1 MMKANLPMQ
10 IMAVSKLNDPI
21 AVRKRVALSLPEPRV
36 SDMELDEIVKLGAQA
51 QPGAASDST
60 SGVCAFDA
68 TNSQCLHG
76 ALSSSSQ

>member
-36 SDMELDEIVKLGAQA
+36 SDTELDEIVKLGAQA
-51 QPGAASDST
+51 QSGTGSESTAGAHLKFHYHKLL
-60 SGVCAFDA
+60 CAVW
-68 TNSQCLHG
+68 CMLRLH
-76 ALSSSSQ
+76 